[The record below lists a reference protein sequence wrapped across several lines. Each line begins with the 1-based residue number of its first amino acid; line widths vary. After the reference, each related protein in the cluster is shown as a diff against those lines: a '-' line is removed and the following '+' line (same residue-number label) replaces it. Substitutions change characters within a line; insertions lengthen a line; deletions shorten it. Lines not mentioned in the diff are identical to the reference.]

1 MFLTREQIM
10 QKTKAI
16 IADDV
21 DNDVL
26 FVVAH
31 KGIGKTQIL
40 NEVYGTSK
48 HNAECI
54 AVDGK
59 QDKNVLFSYK
69 KMFY

>member
-31 KGIGKTQIL
+31 KGIGKMIL
-40 NEVYGTSK
+40 S
-48 HNAECI
+48 I
-54 AVDGK
+54 SVDR
-59 QDKNVLFSYK
+59 
-69 KMFY
+69 